1 MLQWT
6 TGHDGKGSVIPVL
19 DKIKGDHPE
28 SFKKLFQD
36 YGIDTSNGTLTVTKP
51 DGTKLTGADAVEAVR
66 TDPKLSAAFAVAG
79 TNADVQATQL
89 ALAKSQKIDRDGLDR
104 TAHVKVGGK
113 AYTLSARQIFT
124 SVYGAALVANAGV
137 HAGPGAVTARLEAG
151 LEKFIAKN
159 PGLDLA
165 HPEKWSAQAERAMTD
180 VMIAGDGPRAKAY
193 AAAGLSQ
200 APGSYANS

>member
-19 DKIKGDHPE
+19 DKIKSDHPE

-89 ALAKSQKIDRDGLDR
+89 ALAKSQKIDHDGLDR

-124 SVYGAALVANAGV
+124 SAYGAALVANAGV
-137 HAGPGAVTARLEAG
+137 HAGPGAVSARLEAG
-151 LEKFIAKN
+151 LEKFIADN